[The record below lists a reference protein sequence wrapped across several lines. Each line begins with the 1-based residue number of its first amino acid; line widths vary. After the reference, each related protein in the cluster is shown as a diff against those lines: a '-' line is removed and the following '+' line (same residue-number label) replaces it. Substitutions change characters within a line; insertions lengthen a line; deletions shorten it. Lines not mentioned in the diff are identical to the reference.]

1 MAKINIKIEGQS
13 YQVEEGLTILEAA
26 KECGYEIPSLCAY
39 NHGECSLA
47 SCRVCLVEAT
57 GARGL
62 VASCVYPISEGM
74 EITISSPKATAAR
87 RASVELIL
95 SNHSMNCQQCDKNG
109 HCELLYVAQVV
120 GARENKFVGSKTPI
134 TVDEISPSI
143 IRDTSKCILC
153 GRCVSRCV
161 AAHGTGI
168 LGFEKRGFSTIV
180 SPAANRSFA
189 TSPCILCGQCVNVCP
204 TGALMEKSEIDKVDE
219 ARRAGKYLV
228 VQTAPAIRAT
238 LGEEFGYKIG
248 TPVTGQMVAALR
260 RLGFN
265 KVYDTNF
272 GADLTI
278 MEEANELLARIKDGG
293 VLPMITSCSPG
304 WINYAEYY
312 YGDQLDHLSSCKS
325 PHQMQ
330 GAIIKSYFAEKNG
343 LKPEDIFVVS
353 IMPCTAKKF
362 EKERPQL
369 QKNGIKDVDAVLT
382 TRELAKL
389 IKRSGINFAKLPNE
403 EFDQDL
409 MGEYTGAGVIFG
421 ATGGVME
428 AALRTAYHELTGKE
442 YEAVEFTAV
451 RGMQGLKEATLNIA
465 GSEIKVAVASG
476 MRNAKV
482 LMDEIRSGKSPYT
495 FIEIMGCPGG
505 CVNGGGQPYVKPC
518 FLPNEDNNILDTY
531 KEKRAKALYSEDE
544 RDAQYGKWQSI
555 RLIKEILLKL
565 CYGIENAIDVE
576 KLISP
581 LYILHDYR
589 IYLDHLLSM
598 EKQESI
604 VCVIFCCLIDNSY
617 RLSFFFISKGEMF
630 SL

>member
-95 SNHSMNCQQCDKNG
+95 SNHSMNCQQCEKNG

-180 SPAANRSFA
+180 SPAENRSFA

-248 TPVTGQMVAALR
+248 TPVIGQMVAALR

-531 KEKRAKALYSEDE
+531 KEKRAQALYSEDE
-544 RDAQYGKWQSI
+544 RQKVRQSHNNKQVQKLYSDFLGKPNSH
-555 RLIKEILLKL
+555 KAHELLHTTYVARERFPK
-565 CYGIENAIDVE
+565 N
-576 KLISP
+576 K
-581 LYILHDYR
+581 
-589 IYLDHLLSM
+589 
-598 EKQESI
+598 
-604 VCVIFCCLIDNSY
+604 
-617 RLSFFFISKGEMF
+617 
-630 SL
+630 

>member
-95 SNHSMNCQQCDKNG
+95 SNHSMNCQQCEKNG

-180 SPAANRSFA
+180 SPAENRSFA

-204 TGALMEKSEIDKVDE
+204 TGALMEKSEIVKVDE

-531 KEKRAKALYSEDE
+531 KEKRAQALYSEDE
-544 RDAQYGKWQSI
+544 RQKVRQSHNNKQVQKLYSDFLGKPNSH
-555 RLIKEILLKL
+555 KAHELLHTTYVARERFPK
-565 CYGIENAIDVE
+565 N
-576 KLISP
+576 K
-581 LYILHDYR
+581 
-589 IYLDHLLSM
+589 
-598 EKQESI
+598 
-604 VCVIFCCLIDNSY
+604 
-617 RLSFFFISKGEMF
+617 
-630 SL
+630 

>member
-26 KECGYEIPSLCAY
+26 KESGYEIPSLCAY

-95 SNHSMNCQQCDKNG
+95 SNRSMNCQQCERNG

-180 SPAANRSFA
+180 SPAENRSFA

-369 QKNGIKDVDAVLT
+369 QKDGIKDVDAVLT

-505 CVNGGGQPYVKPC
+505 CINGGGQPYVKPC

-531 KEKRAKALYSEDE
+531 KEKRAQALYSEDE
-544 RDAQYGKWQSI
+544 RQKVRQSHNNKQLQKLYSDFLGKPNSH
-555 RLIKEILLKL
+555 KAHELLHTTYVSRERFPK
-565 CYGIENAIDVE
+565 N
-576 KLISP
+576 K
-581 LYILHDYR
+581 
-589 IYLDHLLSM
+589 
-598 EKQESI
+598 
-604 VCVIFCCLIDNSY
+604 
-617 RLSFFFISKGEMF
+617 
-630 SL
+630 

>member
-95 SNHSMNCQQCDKNG
+95 SNHSMNCQQCEKNG

-180 SPAANRSFA
+180 SPAENRSFA

-278 MEEANELLARIKDGG
+278 MEEANELLARIKDSG

-531 KEKRAKALYSEDE
+531 KEKRAQALYSEDE
-544 RDAQYGKWQSI
+544 RQKVRQSHNNKQVQKLYSDFLGKPNSH
-555 RLIKEILLKL
+555 KAHELLHTTYVSRERFPK
-565 CYGIENAIDVE
+565 N
-576 KLISP
+576 K
-581 LYILHDYR
+581 
-589 IYLDHLLSM
+589 
-598 EKQESI
+598 
-604 VCVIFCCLIDNSY
+604 
-617 RLSFFFISKGEMF
+617 
-630 SL
+630 

>member
-95 SNHSMNCQQCDKNG
+95 SNHSMNCQQCEKNG
-109 HCELLYVAQVV
+109 HCELLYVAKVV

-180 SPAANRSFA
+180 SPAENRSFA

-531 KEKRAKALYSEDE
+531 KEKRAQALYSEDE
-544 RDAQYGKWQSI
+544 RQKVRQSHNNKQVQKLYSDFLGKPNSH
-555 RLIKEILLKL
+555 KAHELLHTTYVSRERFPK
-565 CYGIENAIDVE
+565 
-576 KLISP
+576 K
-581 LYILHDYR
+581 
-589 IYLDHLLSM
+589 
-598 EKQESI
+598 K
-604 VCVIFCCLIDNSY
+604 
-617 RLSFFFISKGEMF
+617 
-630 SL
+630 